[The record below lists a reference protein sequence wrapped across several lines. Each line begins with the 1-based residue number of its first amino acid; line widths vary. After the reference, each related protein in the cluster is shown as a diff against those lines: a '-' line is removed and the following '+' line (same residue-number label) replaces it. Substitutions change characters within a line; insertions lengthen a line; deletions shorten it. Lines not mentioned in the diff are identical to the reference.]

1 MLFFCLNRF
10 SSFLVLILL
19 LLHLEFSGC
28 FPIFSPYFFSALC
41 IWIAITARQ
50 DVFLSEY
57 IQMLFLM
64 TRFPFWIG
72 PLGAELQVNKDDKEY
87 RQ

>member
-1 MLFFCLNRF
+1 M
-10 SSFLVLILL
+10 
-19 LLHLEFSGC
+19 
-28 FPIFSPYFFSALC
+28 
-41 IWIAITARQ
+41 
-50 DVFLSEY
+50 FLSEY